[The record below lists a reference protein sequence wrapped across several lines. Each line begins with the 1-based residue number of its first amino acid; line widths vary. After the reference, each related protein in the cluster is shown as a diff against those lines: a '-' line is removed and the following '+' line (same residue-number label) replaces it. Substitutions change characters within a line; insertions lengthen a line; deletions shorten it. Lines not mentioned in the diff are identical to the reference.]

1 MGASKELYKENIRDM
16 LGCIIHIF
24 RTPVTTSHI
33 FLHPASSVWITVTHE
48 LSTLAGLAIQDEHL
62 QRTSCRG
69 ETIFLLKIAEN
80 HQGGHIYHLG
90 GGKNQIKGLNL
101 SGFLQEYTLPISFFM
116 PLIPTEIWSEL

>member
-1 MGASKELYKENIRDM
+1 MYHVGQF
-16 LGCIIHIF
+16 IF
-24 RTPVTTSHI
+24 SVLSTSHI

-101 SGFLQEYTLPISFFM
+101 SGYLLKFGPNC
-116 PLIPTEIWSEL
+116 EIWLKL